1 MGHDHHRHE
10 HDKGLRTK
18 LHWLLQIRN
27 FWQSDVNREVFAMA
41 APAAGEHAVDV
52 GAGMGPATVLAAR
65 RGARVTA
72 VEPSRFMRTIL
83 SVRRPFQRA
92 RSRITVA
99 DGVAESLPVPDG
111 SVDVLWTV
119 NAVHHWVDL
128 EAAFDELARVLAPD
142 GRIVLMDEDFTH
154 PDHPKHATHHD
165 HEQETTIVDVVAIE
179 AALRARGLEA
189 AGEKTEA
196 AGVPVKLIRAT
207 RPAG

>member
-18 LHWLLQIRN
+18 LHWLLQIRK

-128 EAAFDELARVLAPD
+128 EAAFDSTP
-142 GRIVLMDEDFTH
+142 
-154 PDHPKHATHHD
+154 P
-165 HEQETTIVDVVAIE
+165 TTTTSRRRRSWTSWPSRRRCGPVDS
-179 AALRARGLEA
+179 RP
-189 AGEKTEA
+189 
-196 AGVPVKLIRAT
+196 PVR
-207 RPAG
+207 RPRPPASPSS